1 MNIVTR
7 LLLELQ
13 EMSLL
18 AARAARGIFRKPRY
32 IPESIT
38 QMDYIGVGSMTII
51 ILTGFFTGGVLTLQ
65 TYQTL
70 ESYGAVDQRARCEIL
85 PGPGFFFTRV
95 LLQQAVPRR
104 RSQKEVAESI
114 RRFREKIAAEGRGLT
129 AEEVVDMIHEG
140 REEQDKDK

>member
-1 MNIVTR
+1 MATLFVKDFPDDVYEALKDRARANGR
-7 LLLELQ
+7 
-13 EMSLL
+13 SL
-18 AARAARGIFRKPRY
+18 AA
-32 IPESIT
+32 E
-38 QMDYIGVGSMTII
+38 V
-51 ILTGFFTGGVLTLQ
+51 
-65 TYQTL
+65 
-70 ESYGAVDQRARCEIL
+70 
-85 PGPGFFFTRV
+85 RV